1 MTIISDKIQMLPFV
15 SIIIPSFNEEKFIG
29 GVLDNI
35 VEQDYPHERLEVFL
49 IDGNSRDKTRD
60 LILLK
65 AKEHPFI
72 HLLINEKQYV
82 PFALNLGIS
91 RAKGEVIVIMGSHS
105 LYPSNYVSSLVE
117 ALFKLDA
124 DNVGGVLI
132 NNTTS
137 TSLKPTAI
145 ANVLSSLFGIG
156 NAYFRIGSKHIKRV
170 DTVPFGCYHRSVFD
184 RIGLFDEELFK
195 NQDDEFNARLIQKG
209 GSIYLIPEIKI
220 IYFTRESVKALW
232 RMFFQYGFF
241 KPLVNLKLKQPA
253 NIRQF
258 FPPVFVVFLFLT
270 LTGSFFSPWIFYSL
284 IAGGSIY
291 ILANL
296 FFTLKIM
303 LETRRPLLLFFLP
316 WLFLVLHLAY
326 GWGYLIGIVKFVFF
340 NTAVQN
346 NF

>member
-1 MTIISDKIQMLPFV
+1 MTITSNQIKMLPFV
-15 SIIIPSFNEEKFIG
+15 SVIIPSYNEEKFITS
-29 GVLDNI
+29 VLDNV
-35 VEQDYPHERLEVFL
+35 VEQDYPHERLEVFVV
-49 IDGNSRDKTRD
+49 DGNSRDKTRE
-60 LILLK
+60 LIQMK

-72 HLLINEKQYV
+72 HLLNNEKQYV

-91 RAKGEVIVIMGSHS
+91 RSKGEVIVIMSSHS
-105 LYPSNYVSSLVE
+105 LYPLNYVSSLVE

-132 NNTTS
+132 NTATN

-145 ANVLSSLFGIG
+145 AKVISSLFGIG
-156 NAYFRIGSKHIKRV
+156 NAYFRIGSKHIKEV
-170 DTVPFGCYHRSVFD
+170 DTVPFGCYHRSVFE
-184 RIGLFDEELFK
+184 RIGVFDEELIK
-195 NQDDEFNARLIQKG
+195 NQDDEFNARLIQHG

-220 IYFTRESVKALW
+220 TYFTRESVKALW

-253 NIRQF
+253 SIRQF
-258 FPPVFVVFLFLT
+258 FPPVFVLFLFLAFP
-270 LTGSFFSPWIFYSL
+270 GSYFSPLIFYSL

-326 GWGYLIGIVKFVFF
+326 GWGYLIGVVKFVFF
-340 NTAVQN
+340 
-346 NF
+346 